1 MTSGVVQWASATGGG
16 SSNNYRIRVLYHDTA
31 GQPWSK
37 YFTVFS
43 SQYKAGQLVEVM
55 YLPGHPATV
64 LLGKSEAGVTR
75 AHELIASAIGIMALL
90 VGGLPA
96 AVMRLTARDQR
107 REASPKAI

>member
-1 MTSGVVQWASATGGG
+1 MVCYLSFQRIRDRSRLEAEGVMTSGVVQWASATGGG

-64 LLGKSEAGVTR
+64 LL
-75 AHELIASAIGIMALL
+75 
-90 VGGLPA
+90 
-96 AVMRLTARDQR
+96 
-107 REASPKAI
+107 